1 MEAILLKNQ
10 IYTKL
15 EKLTDEQL
23 LLVSDFVGWVEK
35 ALPKKSKTV
44 SKIKKNNHSN
54 GQRDMTAVYE
64 LQKLFQEIGGDSLV
78 ADAINDRED
87 RI

>member
-10 IYTKL
+10 IYTKVK
-15 EKLTDEQL
+15 KLTDEQL

-35 ALPKKSKTV
+35 ALPKKGTTV
-44 SKIKKNNHSN
+44 SKKEKTNPVN

-64 LQKLFQEIGGDSLV
+64 LQKLFQEIGSESLI
-78 ADAINDRED
+78 ADAINERED
-87 RI
+87 RL